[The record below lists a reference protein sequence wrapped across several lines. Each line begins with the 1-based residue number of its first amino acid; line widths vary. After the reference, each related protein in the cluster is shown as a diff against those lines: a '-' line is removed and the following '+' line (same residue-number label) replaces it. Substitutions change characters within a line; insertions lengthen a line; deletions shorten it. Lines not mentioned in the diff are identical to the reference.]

1 MSLISY
7 YDYVLIIFLTGLRG
21 YISIIPYNIS
31 KQTCYL
37 HSFEFNNAYHPLII
51 DIKLIGTF
59 CCCEVYSER
68 YVAEKTTSEIS
79 DHVDH
84 HGMLPAPGTV
94 GILSLY

>member
-7 YDYVLIIFLTGLRG
+7 YDYVLIIFLAGFRG
-21 YISIIPYNIS
+21 YISNIPYYIS
-31 KQTCYL
+31 KQTFYL

-51 DIKLIGTF
+51 EIKIVGTF
-59 CCCEVYSER
+59 FTVKFTEL
-68 YVAEKTTSEIS
+68 YVAEKATSEMS